1 MRPAPCLPVMLAA
14 MFALSPAAAEASGPV
29 CDAQWNDPGR
39 DGRAI
44 PIRIRMP
51 DGAGKVPVILFSHG
65 LGGSTD
71 SGRAWADAWA
81 ASGFLVVNLQHPGS
95 DRSIIAGGRIREAMR
110 PEQLAARVGDVRFAI
125 DRLAGGGRDGACDLS
140 RADVSRIGMSG
151 HSYGAHTTQA
161 IAGQRFDFGNGDL
174 SDRRVRAAIAFSPA
188 PPLRGSAKT
197 AFAGIHIPFFSITGT
212 ADSAPITPWIKAA
225 DRETPFR
232 SMPAGGKYLLV
243 LDGANHMAF
252 NGRGDRAATGA
263 ALTPHVEDMVTRAT
277 IAFWRSTLLGD
288 QAAKATL
295 ERGLPLAS
303 GDRLERR

>member
-1 MRPAPCLPVMLAA
+1 MRLTRRLSVMLAA
-14 MFALSPAAAEASGPV
+14 ILALPVAAEASGPV

-39 DGRAI
+39 DGRTV
-44 PIRIRMP
+44 PVRVRMP
-51 DGAGKVPVILFSHG
+51 DGTGKVPVILFSHG

-71 SGRAWADAWA
+71 SGRAWAEAWA

-95 DRSIIAGGRIREAMR
+95 DRSFIGSGRIHEAMR
-110 PEQLAARVGDVRFAI
+110 PEQLAARAGDVRFAI
-125 DRLAGGGRDGACDLS
+125 DRLARGGRDGACDLS
-140 RADVSRIGMSG
+140 RADLSRIGMSG

-161 IAGQRFDFGNGDL
+161 IAGQRFAFGNGDL

-188 PPLRGSAKT
+188 PPVRGSAEA
-197 AFAGIHIPFFSITGT
+197 AFAGVDIPFFSVTGT
-212 ADSAPITPWIKAA
+212 ADSAPITPWIKAS

-263 ALTPHVEDMVTRAT
+263 ALTPHVEDMVKRAT
-277 IAFWRSTLLGD
+277 IAFWRWTLLGD
-288 QAAKATL
+288 QTAKATL

-303 GDRLERR
+303 GDRLKSR